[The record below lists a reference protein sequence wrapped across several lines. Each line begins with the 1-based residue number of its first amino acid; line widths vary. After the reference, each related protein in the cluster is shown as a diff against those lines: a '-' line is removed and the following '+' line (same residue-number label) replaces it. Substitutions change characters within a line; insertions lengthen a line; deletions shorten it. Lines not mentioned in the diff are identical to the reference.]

1 MVKHIF
7 VHMDDNNSDISDGIF
22 KVLMI
27 YIVIGII
34 FGILKIELVLHY
46 LDFRIVNY
54 ARLTS

>member
-27 YIVIGII
+27 AADVDPEKV
-34 FGILKIELVLHY
+34 LKE
-46 LDFRIVNY
+46 
-54 ARLTS
+54 A